1 MYPWRAN
8 TTLFKSINTMEIV
21 DRIIQKIKQNRISTT
36 EVADCMNKT
45 GLLDGR
51 IYALN
56 ARHFK
61 VGKVKWTYA
70 WNESNFEHHRQI
82 ADIDPGYIV
91 ITEPF
96 NCGERAI
103 FGDLVTKYLML
114 YRQCEALVV
123 MGKLRDIPHLIKE
136 NYPIWLQGVS
146 PIGCFNVESAVD
158 LDAAIIEERRAKYD
172 GTIAVCDDSG
182 VIIIPKEM
190 HTEEFLKKLDWI
202 EEQEDIWFDC
212 IDRRKWSTYDT
223 VCLKKYLQEPDT
235 NKFSPEQNPLV

>member
-1 MYPWRAN
+1 MY
-8 TTLFKSINTMEIV
+8 TDL
-21 DRIIQKIKQNRISTT
+21 IISKIRQNRISTT

-45 GLLDGR
+45 GLLSER
-51 IYALN
+51 LYALN

-61 VGKVKWTYA
+61 VGRVKWTYA
-70 WNESNFEHHRQI
+70 INESNWEHHEQV
-82 ADIDPGYIV
+82 ADIDLGFVV

-123 MGKLRDIPHLIKE
+123 LGKLRDIPHLIKE
-136 NYPIWLQGVS
+136 NYPIWLEGVS
-146 PIGCFNVESAVD
+146 PVGCFNTKSEKG
-158 LDAAIIEERRAKYD
+158 LDQSIIDQRRALYD
-172 GTIAVCDDSG
+172 DSIAVCDDSG
-182 VIIIPKEM
+182 VVIIPKEL

-223 VCLKKYLQEPDT
+223 VCLKKYLNEPES
-235 NKFSPEQNPLV
+235 NKFNPTDNPLTK

>member
-1 MYPWRAN
+1 MNY
-8 TTLFKSINTMEIV
+8 TDL
-21 DRIIQKIKQNRISTT
+21 IIQKIRQNRISST

-45 GLLDGR
+45 GNLDYGL
-51 IYALN
+51 YALN
-56 ARHFK
+56 PRHFK
-61 VGKVKWTYA
+61 VGRVKWTYA
-70 WNESNFEHHRQI
+70 LNESNWEHHEQV
-82 ADIDPGYIV
+82 ADVESGLVI

-114 YRQCEALVV
+114 YRQSEALVV
-123 MGKLRDIPHLIKE
+123 LGKLRDIPHLIKE
-136 NYPIWLQGVS
+136 NYPIWLKGVS
-146 PIGCFNVESAVD
+146 PIGCFNIKSEKG
-158 LDAAIIEERRAKYD
+158 LDENLIAERKAKYD

-190 HTEEFLKKLDWI
+190 HNEEFLKKLDWI

-223 VCLKKYLQEPDT
+223 VCLKKYLDEPES
-235 NKFSPEQNPLV
+235 NAFKPNENPLTK

>member
-1 MYPWRAN
+1 MNY
-8 TTLFKSINTMEIV
+8 TEK
-21 DRIIQKIKQNRISTT
+21 IIQKIKQNRISST
-36 EVADCMNKT
+36 EVADCMDKT
-45 GLLDGR
+45 GNIDYGL
-51 IYALN
+51 YALN

-70 WNESNFEHHRQI
+70 LNESNWEHHRQI
-82 ADIDPGYIV
+82 AGIEPGLVV

-114 YRQCEALVV
+114 YQQSEALVV
-123 MGKLRDIPHLIKE
+123 LGKLRDIPHLIKE
-136 NYPIWLQGVS
+136 NYAIWLKGVS
-146 PIGCFNVESAVD
+146 PIGCFNRQSEVD
-158 LDAAIIEERRAKYD
+158 LDEKIIAERQAKYD
-172 GTIAVCDDSG
+172 GSIAVCDDSG

-223 VCLKKYLQEPDT
+223 VCLKKYLEQPDSNT
-235 NKFSPEQNPLV
+235 FHPEENPLV

>member
-1 MYPWRAN
+1 MN
-8 TTLFKSINTMEIV
+8 ITDKIIN
-21 DRIIQKIKQNRISTT
+21 KIRQNRISTT

-45 GLLDGR
+45 GLLGEKL
-51 IYALN
+51 YALN
-56 ARHFK
+56 SRHFK
-61 VGKVKWTYA
+61 VGPVKWTYA
-70 WNESNFEHHRQI
+70 INESNWEHHRQI
-82 ADIDPGYIV
+82 ADIDPGYVI

-114 YRQCEALVV
+114 YRQSEALVV
-123 MGKLRDIPHLIKE
+123 LGKLRDIPHLIKE
-136 NYPIWLQGVS
+136 NYAIWLEGVS
-146 PIGCFNVESAVD
+146 PIGCFNVKNEND
-158 LDAAIIEERRAKYD
+158 LSDEIIKERREKYD
-172 GTIAVCDDSG
+172 NTIAVCDDSG
-182 VIIIPKEM
+182 VIIIPKEL

-235 NKFSPEQNPLV
+235 NKFNPEKNPLV